1 MRTTIGD
8 SETLFSQ
15 CRNCPFTAMSDE
27 RLHESGQGPN
37 RYMHR
42 SRKQQPSPVQIA
54 KTSKREGGQPSSQG
68 PKRNQQFPHS
78 SFGFMQ
84 FVQDSLAEPMT
95 CKNAQQKDP
104 RYEKKHTDRTFQH
117 SRCQN
122 RYKDCSSV

>member
-1 MRTTIGD
+1 MNQDKDQTDTCID
-8 SETLFSQ
+8 
-15 CRNCPFTAMSDE
+15 
-27 RLHESGQGPN
+27 QGNNSHP
-37 RYMHR
+37 RYKL
-42 SRKQQPSPVQIA
+42 RKPV
-54 KTSKREGGQPSSQG
+54 REKAGQPSSQG

-95 CKNAQQKDP
+95 CKYAQQKDP